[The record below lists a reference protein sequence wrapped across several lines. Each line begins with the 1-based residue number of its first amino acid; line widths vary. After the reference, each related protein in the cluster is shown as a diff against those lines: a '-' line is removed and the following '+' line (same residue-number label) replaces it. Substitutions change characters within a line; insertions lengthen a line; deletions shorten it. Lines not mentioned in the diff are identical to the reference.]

1 MAKRP
6 TAKYI
11 VRMRLLSRLMPPSLI
26 PDLLAS
32 GLLASGLLA
41 SGLLVSGAARADQ
54 ISLRPPA
61 SAVELRSYGFGLFPL
76 DGQFTRFDGWMR
88 YDPSH
93 PEACQVML
101 DIEAGSLAMSSEQIR
116 DRIIGP
122 GMMDA
127 ARFPGLT
134 FHGVCQG
141 EAVVGELTMHG
152 ETHPF
157 TLDFKRSA
165 GKVTA
170 TGTLHRAEW
179 GITGSAVIGGPTIR
193 IRVIIPDPYGDQHT

>member
-1 MAKRP
+1 MAKLP
-6 TAKYI
+6 TAKYT
-11 VRMRLLSRLMPPSLI
+11 VTMRLSSWLLSLSLL
-26 PDLLAS
+26 PCFLAA
-32 GLLASGLLA
+32 GP
-41 SGLLVSGAARADQ
+41 ARADQ
-54 ISLRPPA
+54 ISLRPPG

-76 DGQFTRFDGWMR
+76 DGQFTRFGGWMR

-93 PEACQVML
+93 PGTCQVML
-101 DIEAGSLAMSSEQIR
+101 DIEAGSLAMSSDSVR

-127 ARFPGLT
+127 DRFPGLT
-134 FHGVCQG
+134 FQGVCQG
-141 EAVVGELTMHG
+141 TTVAGQLTMHG

-157 TLDFKRSA
+157 SLDYTRSA

-170 TGTLHRAEW
+170 TGRLRRAEW

-193 IRVIIPDPYGDQHT
+193 IRVIIPDPFGEQHT